1 MLGSL
6 ILYLRGMRLM
16 MFQLSGSC
24 CKCTTRR
31 ILDGKT
37 AARTGVYE
45 DAIRVHQA
53 LLGLLGLQ
61 QEIWEFPKIGDPNI
75 VP

>member
-24 CKCTTRR
+24 SKCTTRR
-31 ILDGKT
+31 ILVGKT

-45 DAIRVHQA
+45 DVIRVHQA
-53 LLGLLGLQ
+53 KVRASRTSRASAGDLGVSENRG
-61 QEIWEFPKIGDPNI
+61 P
-75 VP
+75 